1 MGLLERN
8 TKITVDYPR
17 ESQTIADNLRQSLSI
32 AFKAFNRQSS
42 YSDSYCRYCRHYG
55 LQVSQNAGLLQDHY
69 PACQTLMHSLFMI
82 LNYRKVPFCNLAYI
96 DMGNNNGTPAFF
108 EHPSHLTQ

>member
-42 YSDSYCRYCRHYG
+42 YFRQLLQILQTLRIAGFAGIRRIIPGPLSCGSDSYALSVHDTE
-55 LQVSQNAGLLQDHY
+55 LS
-69 PACQTLMHSLFMI
+69 
-82 LNYRKVPFCNLAYI
+82 
-96 DMGNNNGTPAFF
+96 
-108 EHPSHLTQ
+108 